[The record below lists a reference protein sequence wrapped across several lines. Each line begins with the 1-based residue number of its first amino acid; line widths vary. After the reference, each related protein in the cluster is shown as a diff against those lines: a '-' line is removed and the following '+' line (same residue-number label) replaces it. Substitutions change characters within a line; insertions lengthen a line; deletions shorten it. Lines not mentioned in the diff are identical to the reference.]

1 MFTLYM
7 KSDARMAL
15 APQDIQF
22 ILTPDNAMEL
32 ACIFYELDY
41 LNYRRSII
49 PQQVPDRKHGVSHR
63 FSAQP
68 YKRKRRPFSDNVYDD
83 VRMFLDLGWMVGVDT
98 LEDWDRF
105 RNPFYF
111 DKDSNLMY
119 DCFMDHYGE
128 SFRNEVRSLYKDT
141 LNAHQGRKPEPT
153 NKQHY
158 SDAPIQHAQAGKAI
172 NSKAAGRLLA
182 AGGIYNGN
190 IEGFH
195 ETAQQLGGD
204 APAGY
209 DQVMDNK
216 GVLIAGASVAAGLMM
231 GRMNFP
237 ELEELEHF
245 GARGA
250 ASGRPFDPEL
260 AGGAIKNLTTDGVDI
275 THEGIATVEKHVS
288 RFDSDPGN
296 EFMVDRLKKIANG
309 EMLSEQVDLN
319 FYTHECREYQRY
331 CNVGWETGRPIDDDE
346 AYILWNNTHTA
357 TLEDYKLE
365 GKTKDLYHP
374 DAPLW

>member
-22 ILTPDNAMEL
+22 ILTPDSAMEL

-41 LNYRRSII
+41 RNYRRSII

-83 VRMFLDLGWMVGVDT
+83 VRMFLDIGWMVGVDT

-111 DKDSNLMY
+111 DKDSNLVY

-128 SFRNEVRSLYKDT
+128 SFRNEVRSLYEDT

-153 NKQHY
+153 IKQHY
-158 SDAPIQHAQAGKAI
+158 SDAPIQQAQAGKAI

-195 ETAQQLGGD
+195 EAAQQLGGD
-204 APAGY
+204 SLAGY

-231 GRMNFP
+231 GRMKIP
-237 ELEELEHF
+237 ALEELEHF

-250 ASGRPFDPEL
+250 SSGRPFDPEL

-275 THEGIATVEKHVS
+275 THEGIATVEKHIS
-288 RFDSDPGN
+288 RFDPDPGN
-296 EFMVDRLKKIANG
+296 EFMVDRLKKIVNG
-309 EMLSEQVDLN
+309 EMLPEQVDLN

-331 CNVGWETGRPIDDDE
+331 CNVGWVTGRPIDDDE